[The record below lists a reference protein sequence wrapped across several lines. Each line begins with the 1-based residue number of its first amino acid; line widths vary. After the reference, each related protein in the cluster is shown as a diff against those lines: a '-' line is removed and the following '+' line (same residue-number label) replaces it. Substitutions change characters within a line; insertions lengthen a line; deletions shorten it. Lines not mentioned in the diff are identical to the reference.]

1 MSGFDSRV
9 SVEEVYNDQY
19 YDDRDLLLMSSN
31 DVLNILEASELEPY
45 FQAMAEEQFYFSSE
59 YEKMVEDWTDKNRE
73 D

>member
-19 YDDRDLLLMSSN
+19 YDDRDLLLMSSD
-31 DVLNILEASELEPY
+31 DVLNILEASEADSY
-45 FQAMAEEQFYFSSE
+45 FQVMQEESFYNSPE